1 MFYLNQTSQ
10 STVLSIVLTIS
21 GMVQADSTVFTSPVK
36 QTVMI
41 ELYTSEGCSSCP
53 PAEKHLN
60 SYTDNPDLWKS
71 YIPLA
76 FHVDYWD
83 YIGWKDRFAKPE
95 YGTRQRQ
102 YARMHRASSVYTP
115 AFFVNGKNWRPGL
128 FSGKYP
134 DKNTRPVGTLELQL
148 TNNHIVT
155 IFTPVHGMSD
165 KLVLNLAVLG
175 MGISSSIEAGE
186 NSGRQSRHDFVVLV
200 HEQYTIDTRIWD
212 TAWPR
217 YDAAGSTQ
225 QALVAWI
232 SNKGDPTPIQAVGG
246 YIPPQLRP

>member
-1 MFYLNQTSQ
+1 MFYLNPFKQA
-10 STVLSIVLTIS
+10 VLFAFALTIS
-21 GMVQADSTVFTSPVK
+21 GTVLADDTVLTSPVN
-36 QTVMI
+36 QTVLI

-71 YIPLA
+71 YIPLT

-83 YIGWKDRFAKPE
+83 YIGWKDRFAKPQ

-102 YARMHRASSVYTP
+102 YARMHRVSSVYTP
-115 AFFVNGKNWRPGL
+115 AFFVNGQSWRPGL
-128 FSGKYP
+128 FTGRIP
-134 DKNTRPVGTLELQL
+134 DKRTHPVGTLELQL
-148 TNNHIVT
+148 LKNRIIST
-155 IFTPVHGMSD
+155 FKPVQETSGR
-165 KLVLNLAVLG
+165 LELNLAILG

-186 NSGRQSRHDFVVLV
+186 NSGRQSRHDFVVLA
-200 HEQYTIDTRIWD
+200 HEQYTADTMTWD
-212 TAWPR
+212 TAWPN

-232 SNKGDPTPIQAVGG
+232 SEKGDPTPIQAVGG
-246 YIPPQLRP
+246 YIPSQFRQ

>member
-1 MFYLNQTSQ
+1 MPNLKSF
-10 STVLSIVLTIS
+10 VLFIFTLMLSAIAI
-21 GMVQADSTVFTSPVK
+21 ADNALLTSPVN
-36 QTVMI
+36 QTVLI

-83 YIGWKDRFAKPE
+83 YIGWKDRFASPE

-128 FSGKYP
+128 FSGKHP

-148 TNNHIVT
+148 ENNRIIT
-155 IFTPVHGMSD
+155 TFKPVHDISG
-165 KLVLNLAVLG
+165 KLELNIAILG
-175 MGISSSIEAGE
+175 MGIASSIEAGE
-186 NSGRQSRHDFVVLV
+186 NSGRQSRHDFVVLA
-200 HEQYTIDTRIWD
+200 HKQYTANATTWD
-212 TAWPR
+212 TTWPD
-217 YDAAGSTQ
+217 YDLAGSKQ
-225 QALVAWI
+225 VALVAWV
-232 SNKGDPTPIQAVGG
+232 SQPGDPSPIQAVGG
-246 YIPPQLRP
+246 YIPSQFRQ